1 VSYINDLY
9 WIAARVAMRLFD
21 SNPKMAR
28 FVSDHGAGDGVALL
42 VAGIRAEFEAP
53 LGYMGITPRIVVIPH
68 SSIAMIVSASVVES
82 LGRRSPTWR
91 SGRRSYPMDFDH

>member
-1 VSYINDLY
+1 MSYINDLY

-53 LGYMGITPRIVVIPH
+53 LGYMGITPRIVIPH

-82 LGRRSPTWR
+82 LGRRSPTWW